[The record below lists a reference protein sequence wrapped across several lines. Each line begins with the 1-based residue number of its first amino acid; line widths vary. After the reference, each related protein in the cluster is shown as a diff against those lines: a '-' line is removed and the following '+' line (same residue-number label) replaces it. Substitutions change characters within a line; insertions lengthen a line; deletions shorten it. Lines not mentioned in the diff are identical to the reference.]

1 MKRIVVLN
9 NKSDLTAKSAKKYP
23 VEINDYIRSDQTV
36 IICPSSVYIPYF
48 QGKYSFKLGSQ
59 NISDKSITGELTG
72 EVLKSLEI
80 EYVLIETNDRKNEY
94 QIESKQINNK
104 IETALKNGIR
114 PIVTVGETF
123 YEKQLN
129 KTADVI
135 AKQLK
140 EYFKNIEVEQDII
153 INYSPNYSYQGKQ
166 VPTVSYIQEV
176 VDFIKDYIKRKY
188 NVNIKVLYGGN
199 ITIDNI
205 ESLDKINNING
216 YLITNSSTNLKEII
230 TILNK
235 MK

>member
-114 PIVTVGETF
+114 PIVTIGETF

-166 VPTVSYIQEV
+166 VPIVSYIQEV

-199 ITIDNI
+199 INIDNI

-216 YLITNSSTNLKEII
+216 YLITNSSINLKEII

>member
-72 EVLKSLEI
+72 EVLKYLEI

-114 PIVTVGETF
+114 PIVTIGETF

-199 ITIDNI
+199 INIDNI

-216 YLITNSSTNLKEII
+216 YLITNSSINLKEII

>member
-114 PIVTVGETF
+114 PIITIGETF

>member
-1 MKRIVVLN
+1 MKKIVVLN
-9 NKSDLTAKSAKKYP
+9 NKSDLTYKLAQKYP
-23 VEINDYIRSDQTV
+23 VEINDYIRRDQTV

-48 QGKYSFKLGSQ
+48 KGKYNFKLGSQ
-59 NISDKSITGELTG
+59 NISDKNITGELTG

-80 EYVLIETNDRKNEY
+80 EYVLIETNDRKSEY

-104 IETALKNGIR
+104 IGTALKNGIR
-114 PIVTVGETF
+114 PIVTIGETF

-135 AKQLK
+135 TKQIK
-140 EYFKNIEVEQDII
+140 EYFKNIEVAQDII

-176 VDFIKDYIKRKY
+176 IDFIKDYIKRKY

-205 ESLDKINNING
+205 EALDKINNING